1 MESFKDFEKYITV
14 YITIDGLFLIDNDED
29 KNLKLKIDLSKFK
42 YHINMKKD
50 DIVKCDIIR
59 SYIEE
64 NVKKYIIQKIKEKDI
79 NVIEV
84 SKKYD
89 VPVKNI
95 LYTIFINNRIDN
107 IDILW
112 SSSSLKEFLYVPL
125 EHYLDNQ
132 EDSLY
137 LRTKKFKFTKSF

>member
-50 DIVKCDIIR
+50 HIVKCDIIR

>member
-14 YITIDGLFLIDNDED
+14 YITIDGLFLIDKDED

-79 NVIEV
+79 NVIEI